1 MVEISSNGM
10 RKIAISDIHG
20 CNATFEALF
29 QQINFSR
36 EDQLFLLG
44 DYLDRGPS
52 SKQVLDTIFRLKA
65 EGYTVNCLRGN
76 HEEMLLWAL
85 SGHRYNLESFLMN
98 GGDTTLASFG
108 VKHPRD
114 IPPHYLDFLEKL
126 PLWIEA
132 DEYIFVHAGLHFVQG
147 SNPFDHEDEMLWI
160 RNWYID
166 LDLEWLGQ
174 RYIVHGHTPTPQP
187 NIQKMF
193 QQFDDLRVI
202 NIDAGCVYQRTGYGQ
217 LCAVDLSN
225 RHLYFETRHPE
236 DEVL

>member
-1 MVEISSNGM
+1 VERSSIGM

-20 CNATFEALF
+20 CNATFEALLR
-29 QQINFSR
+29 QINFSKT
-36 EDQLFLLG
+36 DHLFLLG

-65 EGYTVNCLRGN
+65 EGYEVNCLRGN

-85 SGHRYNLESFLMN
+85 SGHRYNLESFLRN

-114 IPPHYLDFLEKL
+114 IPPHYIDFLENL

-147 SNPFDHEDEMLWI
+147 SSPFDHEDEMLWI

-187 NIQKMF
+187 SIKKMF

-225 RHLYFETRHPE
+225 RILYFEPRHAG
-236 DEVL
+236 DEI